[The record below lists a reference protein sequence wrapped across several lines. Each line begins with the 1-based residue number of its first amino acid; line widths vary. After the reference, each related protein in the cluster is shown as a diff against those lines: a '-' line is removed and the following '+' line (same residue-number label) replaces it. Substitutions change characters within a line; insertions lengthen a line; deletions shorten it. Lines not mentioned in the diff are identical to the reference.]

1 MDNNMTL
8 YNALAVVP
16 KSAQKQFNNGS
27 FSGTDINPMWRIQM
41 LTEKF
46 GVCGI
51 GWRYTIDKQ
60 WLEAV
65 GEEVKAFCNI
75 SLYVKVDGVWSEAI
89 QGTGGNFFVMVTYD
103 RQGKAKKRVNDEC
116 FKMALTD
123 ALSVAC
129 KALGMGADIYYAQG
143 RSKYTMGDDNREVSL
158 DSLLEMI
165 AVCESQQKLREIW
178 DANADL
184 QTNTEFRDA
193 LNRRWAE
200 VG

>member
-1 MDNNMTL
+1 MNENMTL
-8 YNALAVVP
+8 YNALAAVP

-75 SLYVKVDGVWSEAI
+75 SLYVKVDGIWSQAI

-103 RQGKAKKRVNDEC
+103 RQGKAKKRINDEC
-116 FKMALTD
+116 YKMALTD

-143 RSKYTMGDDNREVSL
+143 RTKYTMGDDNREVSL
-158 DSLLEMI
+158 DSLLELI

-178 DANADL
+178 DANAEL

>member
-1 MDNNMTL
+1 MTL
-8 YNALAVVP
+8 YNSLAVVP

-103 RQGKAKKRVNDEC
+103 RQGKAKKRINDEC
-116 FKMALTD
+116 YKMALTD

-143 RSKYTMGDDNREVSL
+143 RTKYTMGDDNREVSL